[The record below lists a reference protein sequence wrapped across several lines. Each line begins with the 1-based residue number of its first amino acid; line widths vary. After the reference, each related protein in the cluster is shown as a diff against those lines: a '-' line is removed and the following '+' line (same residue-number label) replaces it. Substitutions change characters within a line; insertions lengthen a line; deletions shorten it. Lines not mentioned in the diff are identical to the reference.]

1 MTKDLARYRELELR
15 LWMTRWKHEGE
26 ESAEEDAILDEMDD
40 TWMNLTDDEQAL
52 LRLEGP
58 RCWPMESSSLPPQLA
73 DTLHASAP
81 ASWAYA
87 GLRSPGEA
95 LLSDAA

>member
-1 MTKDLARYRELELR
+1 MTKDLSEYHRLELR
-15 LWMTRWKHEGE
+15 LWMARWKHEGQ

-58 RCWPMESSSLPPQLA
+58 TCWPMESSALPPRVAGTLGGLA
-73 DTLHASAP
+73 PWSYQGFHSA
-81 ASWAYA
+81 AE
-87 GLRSPGEA
+87 GI
-95 LLSDAA
+95 LSADAA